1 MLHTDIAG
9 LCGEHSQCSG
19 HSGFSPAQGCVL
31 RLPAALYGAGPA
43 LCAVP
48 VCAYSTKARTRLG
61 LCFVPSL
68 AGEAQAARSLTG
80 ALSQGAVSLIPSAVP
95 ASVSACSHPSR
106 VRVPVTVLR
115 SWPLAATLPEGRL
128 GACLQFGRGFAVWGP
143 ISGAEF
149 APFPSL
155 LPPASSGG

>member
-1 MLHTDIAG
+1 M
-9 LCGEHSQCSG
+9 
-19 HSGFSPAQGCVL
+19 L

-48 VCAYSTKARTRLG
+48 VFAYSTKARTRLG

-95 ASVSACSHPSR
+95 ASVSACSRPSR

-115 SWPLAATLPEGRL
+115 RWPLAATLPEGRL

-143 ISGAEF
+143 NSGAEF

-155 LPPASSGG
+155 LPPASRGG